1 MNEMQSTTISLK
13 QFSLPQKI
21 ELLQGLG
28 YQTDGK
34 VVLDESGRAVIDKY
48 VGIPVQLENMVILP
62 GSTIVLDDN
71 ELSISMYIEEY
82 GDPF

>member
-1 MNEMQSTTISLK
+1 MEGKAEVISLK
-13 QFSLPQKI
+13 QFTSSQKI
-21 ELLQGLG
+21 MLIQGLG

-34 VVLDESGRAVIDKY
+34 FVLDKRGEIVKDKY
-48 VGIPVQLENMVILP
+48 LGVSVRMENMVILP

-71 ELSISMYIEEY
+71 ELSVSLYLDEY